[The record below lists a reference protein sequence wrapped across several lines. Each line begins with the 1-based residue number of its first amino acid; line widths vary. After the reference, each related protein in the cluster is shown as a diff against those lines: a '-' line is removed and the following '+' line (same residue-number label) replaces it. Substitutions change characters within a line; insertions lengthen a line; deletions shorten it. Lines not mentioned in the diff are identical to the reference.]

1 MFFVTAGETDQT
13 IDVFLQDSSSSTGG
27 GLTGLTHA
35 SSGLTCYYRRGA
47 TGTVTQLTL
56 ASQTVGG
63 AHTDGGFVELDSTN
77 APGTYRLDLSDAMVS
92 TEGTLTIYL
101 HGATNLLQTPI
112 RVHVASATRGYAG
125 TALPDAVADNAGG
138 LVISDAGGLDV
149 DTYLGRITGNVALA
163 SSLPSNFSSL
173 GINAS
178 GHVSQVTLVDTTT
191 TNTDM
196 VDVSS
201 LATASSIAALN
212 NFDPLTQTVTTDSA
226 SRTAS
231 QADVSALA
239 TAASISALNDFD
251 PATQTVTTDSASR
264 TASQADVSALA
275 TASSIAAL
283 NDFDPTTQTVTT
295 DSASRTASQADVSA
309 LATAASISALND
321 FDPLTQTVTTDSA
334 SRTASQADV
343 SALATAANLATVDTV
358 VDDIKAVTDNL
369 PDSGALSSL
378 ATAASISA
386 LNDFDPTTQ
395 TVTTDSASRT
405 ASQADVSALA
415 TAASISA
422 LNDFDPT
429 TQTVTTDSAS
439 RTASQADVSAL
450 ATAANLATVDTVV
463 DDIKAV
469 TDNLPDSGAL
479 SSLATASSVSTVDTV
494 VDAIKISTDKLDDT
508 LELDGSEY
516 RFTTNALEQAPTG
529 GGSAPTEAEIYTY
542 FTASSREDAFKADVS
557 ALATASSIAALND
570 FDPTTQTVTTDSASR
585 TASQAD
591 VSSLAT
597 AASISALNDF
607 DPTTQTVTT
616 DSASRTASQADVS
629 ALATAASISAL
640 NDFDPATQTV
650 TTDSASR
657 TASQADVSALATAA
671 SISALNDLS
680 SADVTAAVPT
690 AAAIYTEFTNGSNED
705 VFKADVSALATSA
718 SIAALNDLSSADV
731 TAAVP
736 TVGETADAVW
746 DEALSGHNVAGST
759 GKAIRQVKEGTI
771 TIEASIDD
779 TSATTTSFVTN
790 LTESTTS
797 FYSNKIMVFISGSL
811 SGQAR
816 IITNYNGTTKAI
828 TLEEALTSAPADG
841 DEFLILATH
850 ENSIEEIQSGL
861 ATAAALATVDTNVDA
876 ILVDTGTTLPA
887 TLTSIEGKVDTVD
900 TVIDAVKLKTDLIPA
915 DFTNQWGAVY
925 DVQITGITT
934 TVEGVAGKHSVAGTV
949 MMSTN
954 ASLSSGILT
963 AKKPSD
969 DTTFQTYTVTTS
981 ESADN
986 ITGVS

>member
-321 FDPLTQTVTTDSA
+321 FDPL
-334 SRTASQADV
+334 
-343 SALATAANLATVDTV
+343 
-358 VDDIKAVTDNL
+358 
-369 PDSGALSSL
+369 
-378 ATAASISA
+378 
-386 LNDFDPTTQ
+386 
-395 TVTTDSASRT
+395 
-405 ASQADVSALA
+405 
-415 TAASISA
+415 
-422 LNDFDPT
+422 